1 MDGRSAHGGVTRL
14 IAGIRAS
21 ERPLSVTFTGMRHL
35 RTSRV
40 ADRDRAVTELLGAD
54 GGLEATPISTTPD
67 EGFPLRPLA
76 AALPGDDV
84 VVADPL
90 GEGTEI
96 DHLLRRAREQV
107 ATRPAGRGGPDL
119 PAAPRTR
126 RDTPCRAGGVRP
138 AARGQAEDLEGATDQ
153 LTAALKGEPDAPDLL
168 VHRGA
173 LLGLQKL
180 YLEAESDLRRV
191 LRKEHHHPA
200 ALFNLGLV
208 QVRKGLPSEGAPT
221 LRKALE
227 ADPANTAAWYAL
239 GEALTGLR
247 DLGGAEAALRRALQL
262 DPAHAR
268 ACHLLGRVLDRMGRT
283 DEAAAMYQR
292 ARESSR

>member
-1 MDGRSAHGGVTRL
+1 
-14 IAGIRAS
+14 
-21 ERPLSVTFTGMRHL
+21 MRHL

-40 ADRDRAVTELLGAD
+40 ADRDRAVTDLLGAD
-54 GGLEATPISTTPD
+54 GGLEATPISTSPD

-76 AALPGDDV
+76 ASLPGDDV

-107 ATRPAGRGGPDL
+107 QRGRPAE
-119 PAAPRTR
+119 
-126 RDTPCRAGGVRP
+126 GVLTYKQLLELDPTHR
-138 AARGQAEDLEGATDQ
+138 AARVELARLLEAIEDLEGATDQ
-153 LTAALKGEPDAPDLL
+153 LTAALKGEPDAADLL

-180 YLEAESDLRRV
+180 YVEAETDLRRV
-191 LRKEHHHPA
+191 LKKDHHHA
-200 ALFNLGLV
+200 GALFSLGLV

-227 ADPANTAAWYAL
+227 ADPANSAAWYAL
-239 GEALTGLR
+239 GEALTGLT
-247 DLGGAEAALRRALQL
+247 DLPAAEAALRRALEL
-262 DPAHAR
+262 DPAHSR
-268 ACHLLGRVLDRMGRT
+268 ASHLLGRVLDRLGRT

-292 ARESSR
+292 AREASR

>member
-1 MDGRSAHGGVTRL
+1 
-14 IAGIRAS
+14 
-21 ERPLSVTFTGMRHL
+21 MRHL

-40 ADRDRAVTELLGAD
+40 ADRERTTAELLGAD
-54 GGLEATPISTTPD
+54 GGLEGAPIPLEAD
-67 EGFPLRPLA
+67 EAFSLRPLA

-107 ATRPAGRGGPDL
+107 QRGRPAEAVVTYRQLLELDG
-119 PAAPRTR
+119 AH
-126 RDTPCRAGGVRP
+126 RDARVELARHLEQAG
-138 AARGQAEDLEGATDQ
+138 DLEGAVHH
-153 LTAALKGEPDAPDLL
+153 LTAALKSDPDAADLL

-173 LLGLQKL
+173 LLGQQKQ
-180 YLEAESDLRRV
+180 YVEAEADLRRV
-191 LRKEHHHPA
+191 LRREPQHGP
-200 ALFNLGLV
+200 ALFQLGTV

-227 ADPANTAAWYAL
+227 VDPTNVAGWYAL
-239 GEALTGLR
+239 SEALTGLS
-247 DLGGAEAALRRALQL
+247 DLTAAVTALRHTLELA
-262 DPAHAR
+262 PSHAR
-268 ACHLLGRVLDRMGRT
+268 ASHLLGRVLDRLGRT

-292 ARESSR
+292 ARESGR

>member
-1 MDGRSAHGGVTRL
+1 
-14 IAGIRAS
+14 
-21 ERPLSVTFTGMRHL
+21 MRHL

-40 ADRDRAVTELLGAD
+40 ADRDRAVTDLLGAD
-54 GGLEATPISTTPD
+54 GGLEATPISIAPD
-67 EGFPLRPLA
+67 QGFPLRPLA

-96 DHLLRRAREQV
+96 DHLLRRAREQSQRG
-107 ATRPAGRGGPDL
+107 RPAE
-119 PAAPRTR
+119 AALTYRQLLELDGAHR
-126 RDTPCRAGGVRP
+126 
-138 AARGQAEDLEGATDQ
+138 AARVELARLLEATEDLEGATDQ
-153 LTAALKGEPDAPDLL
+153 LTVALKGEPDAPDLL

-180 YLEAESDLRRV
+180 YLEAETDLRRV

-221 LRKALE
+221 LRKALD

-247 DLGGAEAALRRALQL
+247 DLGGAEAALRRALEL
-262 DPAHAR
+262 DPAHSR
-268 ACHLLGRVLDRMGRT
+268 ASHLLGRVLDRMGRT